1 MANSGPN
8 TNGSQFFITYR
19 SCRHL
24 DGKHTI
30 FGKLVGGLEALT
42 EMERVEVD
50 NRDRPIQNIFIQRV
64 QVFVDPFQEA
74 DEQLAKAR
82 ADELERVQRE
92 AEEKQK
98 KTAKAQPLKVFRSG
112 VGKYLDKD
120 ITKRALVESTEPST
134 SRTDPL
140 LAKKRKHEEKMSK
153 FGNFSSW

>member
-1 MANSGPN
+1 M
-8 TNGSQFFITYR
+8 
-19 SCRHL
+19 

-50 NRDRPIQNIFIQRV
+50 NRDRPIENIFIQRV

-82 ADELERVQRE
+82 SDELERIQRD
-92 AEEKQK
+92 ADEKQK
-98 KTAKAQPLKVFRSG
+98 KSIKAQPLKVFRSG

-120 ITKRALVESTEPST
+120 ITKRALAEPAEPST
-134 SRTDPL
+134 SRTDP
-140 LAKKRKHEEKMSK
+140 AQTKKRKQEEKINK